1 MIRYI
6 ALGLSVMM
14 LSCSTEQSAVESS
27 KGWLLICGG
36 GHKPGTALQAF
47 VERCHGKPVVVIS
60 SASAV
65 PFQSGPA
72 TADLFRRAGADS
84 VRSLFIAGPDTAN
97 TDSVVTLLSGAGGIF
112 FTGGVQSRLMN
123 RIRGT
128 RAEQII
134 RSLYFDKKGI
144 VGGTS
149 AGAAVQS
156 KLMITGEGDFS
167 QVVGDNVETRP
178 GLGLLNDI
186 IIDQHFTTRQRQNR
200 LISLVIEHRTIGIGI
215 DEDTAILMHPDRT
228 LDVFGSGPVMIY
240 DPRPAVVA
248 TSDSN
253 QVLSMH
259 PLRLS
264 ILKAGQSFDIGK
276 SEMIHSQNRTSL

>member
-1 MIRYI
+1 M
-6 ALGLSVMM
+6 A
-14 LSCSTEQSAVESS
+14 
-27 KGWLLICGG
+27 
-36 GHKPGTALQAF
+36 ALQAF
-47 VERCHGKPVVVIS
+47 VERCHREPVVVIS

-65 PFQSGPA
+65 PFQSGSA
-72 TADLFRRAGADS
+72 TAELFREAGADS
-84 VRSLFIAGPDTAN
+84 VRSLFIAGPDAAN
-97 TDSVVTLLSGAGGIF
+97 TDSVVSILNSAGGIF

-128 RAEQII
+128 RTEQII
-134 RSLYFDKKGI
+134 RSLYFDKNKI

-156 KLMITGEGDFS
+156 QLMITGEGDFS
-167 QVVGDNVETRP
+167 RMVGDNVETQP
-178 GLGLLNDI
+178 GLGLLDEI

-200 LISLVIEHRTIGIGI
+200 LISLVIEYRKIGIGI

-240 DPRPAVVA
+240 DPRPASIP

-253 QVLSMH
+253 QVLSIH

-264 ILKAGQSFDIGK
+264 ILKAGQSFNIDK
-276 SEMIHSQNRTSL
+276 SKMIRS